1 MAFSNPIIRMAA
13 SPPFRLKGSLVT
25 LSILKPLTTDLSEIE
40 SGLAARVAQA
50 PALFDRAPL
59 LIDLADL
66 RDAAALDL
74 PGLRRLTAGLGFVPV
89 AVRGGG
95 DAMASQAAAIGMG
108 VLGEA
113 RLPRDAEPAPVA
125 VEESPPTAA
134 EMAAASPA
142 PASAPAPTRVVTQ
155 PVRSGQQVYARGDL
169 VVLAPVSPGAELLA
183 EGHIHVYGPL
193 RGRALAG
200 LRGDTGA
207 RIYCRAL
214 DAELIAVAGCFQV
227 ADDIDPALRG
237 RPAQVYLD
245 GEDLVTAAL

>member
-1 MAFSNPIIRMAA
+1 MAETPA
-13 SPPFRLKGSLVT
+13 FRLKGSLIT
-25 LSILKPLTTDLSEIE
+25 LTVLKPLGTDLTAID

-59 LIDLADL
+59 LIDLTDL
-66 RDAAALDL
+66 ADAAALDL
-74 PGLRRLTAGLGFVPV
+74 PGLRALTARLGFVPV

-95 DAMASQAAAIGMG
+95 EVVASQAAALGLG
-108 VLGEA
+108 VLGEGRA
-113 RLPRDAEPAPVA
+113 PVEPEPAP
-125 VEESPPTAA
+125 PPAPDEPPPSAA
-134 EMAAASPA
+134 QIAAATTT
-142 PASAPAPTRVVTQ
+142 APTTRLVTQ
-155 PVRSGQQVYARGDL
+155 PVRSGQQVYSRGDL

-200 LRGDTGA
+200 LRGDTTA

-214 DAELIAVAGCFQV
+214 EAELIAVAGCFQV

>member
-1 MAFSNPIIRMAA
+1 MAA

-25 LSILKPLTTDLSEIE
+25 LSILKPLSTDLSEIE
-40 SGLAARVAQA
+40 AGLAARVAQA

-66 RDAAALDL
+66 ADPAALDL
-74 PGLRRLTAGLGFVPV
+74 PGLRALTAGLGFVPV

-95 DAMASQAAAIGMG
+95 DAVATQAAAIGLG

-113 RLPRDAEPAPVA
+113 RLPVDAEPAPA
-125 VEESPPTAA
+125 PAPDEPPPSAA
-134 EMAAASPA
+134 DIAEAAANPA
-142 PASAPAPTRVVTQ
+142 PAAAPTRLVTQ
-155 PVRSGQQVYARGDL
+155 PVRSGQQVYSRGDL
-169 VVLAPVSPGAELLA
+169 VVMAPVSPGAELLA

-200 LRGDTGA
+200 LRGDTTA

-237 RPAQVYLD
+237 RPAQVYLS

>member
-1 MAFSNPIIRMAA
+1 MAA

-25 LSILKPLTTDLSEIE
+25 LSILKPLSTDLSEIE
-40 SGLAARVAQA
+40 AGLAARVAQA

-59 LIDLADL
+59 LIDLADIP
-66 RDAAALDL
+66 DPEALDL
-74 PGLRRLTAGLGFVPV
+74 PGLRTLIARLGFVPV

-95 DAMASQAAAIGMG
+95 DALAIQAAAIGLG
-108 VLGEA
+108 VLGDA
-113 RLPRDAEPAPVA
+113 RLPVDAEPAP
-125 VEESPPTAA
+125 PPADEPPPSAA
-134 EMAAASPA
+134 EIAEATASTPA
-142 PASAPAPTRVVTQ
+142 RAPTRLVTQ
-155 PVRSGQQVYARGDL
+155 PVRSGQQVYSRGDL
-169 VVLAPVSPGAELLA
+169 IVMAAVSPGAELLA
-183 EGHIHVYGPL
+183 EGHIHVYGAL

-200 LRGDTGA
+200 LRGDTTA

-237 RPAQVYLD
+237 RPAQVYLN